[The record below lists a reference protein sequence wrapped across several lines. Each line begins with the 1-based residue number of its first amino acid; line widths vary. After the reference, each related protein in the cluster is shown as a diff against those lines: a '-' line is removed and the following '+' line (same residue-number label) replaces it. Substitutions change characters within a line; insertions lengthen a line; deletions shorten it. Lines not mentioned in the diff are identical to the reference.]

1 MKKKVLLLLISIIV
15 LISCHGVLSNKQEK
29 ISSTPKY
36 KKDFIIAQKSDV
48 KTLDPQRS
56 IDTVS
61 NHVIDAMFEPLVKL
75 DIDGNI
81 QPALAT
87 SWERLDECTMLFHL
101 REGVKFHNGDTLSPE
116 DVKYSLEKAAVS
128 PQTSYLLNMIKE
140 V

>member
-1 MKKKVLLLLISIIV
+1 MKKKVLLLLILIIV

-36 KKDFIIAQKSDV
+36 KNDFIIAQNSDV

-87 SWERLDECTMLFHL
+87 S
-101 REGVKFHNGDTLSPE
+101 
-116 DVKYSLEKAAVS
+116 
-128 PQTSYLLNMIKE
+128 
-140 V
+140 